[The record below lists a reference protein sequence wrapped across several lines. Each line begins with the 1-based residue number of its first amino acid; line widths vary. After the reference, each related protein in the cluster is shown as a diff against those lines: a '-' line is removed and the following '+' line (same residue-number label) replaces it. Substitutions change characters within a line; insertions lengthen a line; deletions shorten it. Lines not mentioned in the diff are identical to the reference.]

1 MAKDTDFNDLAAR
14 GGLSVVKKQVEPA
27 IPTDIEQ
34 RYGRYIL
41 KADGVYK
48 EVETKAGDIE
58 INKVC
63 SLLAPFGIA
72 RNEKGRGFAL
82 ILEQTNVDGKKGI
95 WILPLERIQR
105 SGGEEARAEFADLGG
120 RFEPEI
126 REKTEF
132 DNLTKS
138 FMLHPRRLPR
148 FILASRPGW
157 LIKDGH
163 HAYVLTDRTI
173 GKIGKEDVLLPEPGD
188 GAPDHSRK
196 GSLEDWQQHI
206 GRYCCG
212 NSRLV
217 FASALALAGA
227 LLALTGGE
235 GGGFHIVG
243 GSSSGKTTTLHI
255 GASIAGPPSGQIKS
269 CDNTANAFESTA
281 VQCSDAVLFL
291 DELGVAL
298 ESVLL
303 MLFYMLSSGIGRGRA
318 DQHGN
323 AKARK
328 QWRILFLT
336 TGETDLASKLAP
348 TGKRSYTGQELRLAD
363 IEADAGQGMGIF
375 EELHGF
381 NSPADLADYLKDAA
395 SKYHGQVL
403 HHWLT
408 RLVVEVN
415 DPDRKGELLQWI
427 AAQQE
432 LFLSSVVPPAASG
445 QVHRVAKRFALVS
458 AAGELATSWGLT
470 GWPQGEVFACVQCC
484 FNAWLSRR
492 GTAGQGEVE
501 QLINQVRGFFERHG
515 ESRFTL
521 WGSKSKQPTPNRAGF
536 RRAVSQGLDK
546 ENDVYEYFVLPET
559 YKTELCQGFD
569 PRWATKV
576 LVESGLIRPGKDG
589 KSAAACRLPGMSTTR
604 CYHFPMQGEDF
615 EI

>member
-1 MAKDTDFNDLAAR
+1 MAENTDFNDLAAR
-14 GGLSVVKKQVEPA
+14 GGLSVVKHKVDQA
-27 IPTDIEQ
+27 IATEIEH
-34 RYGRYIL
+34 RYGRYII
-41 KADGVYK
+41 KADGVY
-48 EVETKAGDIE
+48 EETETKGGE
-58 INKVC
+58 LEVNKVL
-63 SLLAPFGIA
+63 SRLAPLGIA
-72 RNEKGRGFAL
+72 RNEKGKGYAL
-82 ILEQTNVDGKKGI
+82 ILELTNVDDKKGT
-95 WILPLERIQR
+95 WILSQERIQR
-105 SGGEEARAEFADLGG
+105 SGGEEARVEFVNLGG
-120 RFEPEI
+120 RFEPGT
-126 REKTEF
+126 RERVLF
-132 DNLTKS
+132 NDLMKS
-138 FMLHPRRLPR
+138 YLLYPRKLSR
-148 FILASRPGW
+148 FILSSRPGW
-157 LIKDGH
+157 LIKEGH

-196 GSLEDWQQHI
+196 GTLEDWQQHI

-212 NSRLV
+212 NSRLA

-281 VQCSDAVLFL
+281 VQYSDAVLFL
-291 DELGVAL
+291 DELGVSPEAVL
-298 ESVLL
+298 SV
-303 MLFYMLSSGIGRGRA
+303 LFYMLTSGIGRGRA

-323 AKARK
+323 AKARR

-336 TGETDLASKLAP
+336 TGETDLASKLAS

-381 NSPADLADYLKDAA
+381 NAPADLADHLKDAA
-395 SKYHGQVL
+395 AKYHGQVL

-408 RLVVEVN
+408 RLVAEVN
-415 DPDRKGELLQWI
+415 DPDKKDELLQWI

-432 LFLSSVVPPAASG
+432 LFLASAVPPAASG

-458 AAGELATSWGLT
+458 AAGEMATSWGLT
-470 GWPQGEVFACVQCC
+470 GWPQGEAFAAVLSC

-501 QLINQVRGFFERHG
+501 QLISQVQGFFERHG

-536 RRAVSQGLDK
+536 RKAAAQGLDT
-546 ENDVYEYFVLPET
+546 EDVVYEYYVLPDT
-559 YKTELCQGFD
+559 YKSELCQGFD
-569 PRWATKV
+569 PRWATKA
-576 LVESGLIRPGKDG
+576 LVERGLLQTDSDNKPQVKP
-589 KSAAACRLPGMSTTR
+589 RLPGMGPTR
-604 CYHFPMQGEDF
+604 CYHFLIQSE
-615 EI
+615 EAEV